1 MPVFTNSQQVTLVL
15 QSLLLGVGI
24 GAVYDMLRALR
35 LHFRCGW
42 AGVALLDTLFWASVR
57 RYLKHPEL
65 LEGKPTEENA
75 YPAEECV

>member
-1 MPVFTNSQQVTLVL
+1 MSVFTNSQQVTLVL

-42 AGVALLDTLFWASVR
+42 AGAALFDTMFW
-57 RYLKHPEL
+57 L
-65 LEGKPTEENA
+65 L
-75 YPAEECV
+75 